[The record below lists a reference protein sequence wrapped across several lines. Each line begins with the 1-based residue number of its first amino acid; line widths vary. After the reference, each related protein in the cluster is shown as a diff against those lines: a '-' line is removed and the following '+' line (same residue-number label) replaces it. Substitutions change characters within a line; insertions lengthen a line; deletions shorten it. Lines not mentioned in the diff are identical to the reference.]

1 MNPTKPNPGA
11 SAAQP
16 AAAPQRRLRTLR
28 AVALQVD
35 RENVRKKAEELGEKA
50 AKGLTHD
57 RRAQVTGLG
66 NAANSAFK
74 VSDVFDYIKLRT
86 ARHKEWMHEN
96 WGPDLLNFLSGAEAP
111 ANPAPLSNLR
121 LIRDQICGELHIATD
136 SAEGLDVYLLLI
148 REFVRQFSAEYE
160 YRCKLLDLSNRQQ

>member
-1 MNPTKPNPGA
+1 MNPTAN
-11 SAAQP
+11 SA
-16 AAAPQRRLRTLR
+16 QRRLRMLR
-28 AVALQVD
+28 AVALQAD
-35 RENVRKKAEELGEKA
+35 RENVRKKAEDLGEKA

-57 RRAQVTGLG
+57 RRAQVTGLE

-74 VSDVFDYIKLRT
+74 VSDVFNYIKLRT
-86 ARHKEWMHEN
+86 ARHKEWSHAN
-96 WGPDLLNFLSGAEAP
+96 WGPELLDYLSGGNP
-111 ANPAPLSNLR
+111 PPNPAPLSNLR

-160 YRCKLLDLSNRQQ
+160 YRCKRLDLSNRQQ